1 MKGNDAGL
9 RQSVDSLE
17 VGFVRPPL
25 GWLYIWMFTV
35 LSFDYTVIQPRDL
48 FGDRAED
55 SALAGIARSRTVN
68 KISTL
73 SCMAFS
79 LGEKN
84 IATSNYMRE
93 EEKQHPCRV
102 SESDNVSSI
111 QKHRGKEGMLVKHRT
126 G

>member
-55 SALAGIARSRTVN
+55 SALAGIVRSRTVN

-79 LGEKN
+79 LRKKKIYSN
-84 IATSNYMRE
+84 IKLYEGGREATSLSC
-93 EEKQHPCRV
+93 K
-102 SESDNVSSI
+102 
-111 QKHRGKEGMLVKHRT
+111 
-126 G
+126 